1 MLPLQLDWLNLFG
14 GLSQHQIVSVIVA
27 FVVFLAASGLMV
39 LGLIAFGA
47 RSGIMAPAY
56 TSKVPAASDVELA
69 AFLGAFVFGLI
80 SIALMVFLGL
90 GENDLD
96 NPLFLPLTVGPILI
110 GGLFLITGA
119 GLAFRTVRR
128 PPRVAHPS

>member
-1 MLPLQLDWLNLFG
+1 MPLQLDWLNWFG
-14 GLSQHQIVSVIVA
+14 GLSSHQVVSVIVA
-27 FVVFLAASGLMV
+27 FVIFLANSGLML

-47 RSGIMAPAY
+47 RAGIMAPAY
-56 TSKVPAASDVELA
+56 TSKVPVASDLELV
-69 AFLGAFVFGLI
+69 AFLGAFLFGLI
-80 SIALMVFLGL
+80 SMVFEVFLGL
-90 GENDLD
+90 AENELD

-128 PPRVAHPS
+128 GHRVARPS